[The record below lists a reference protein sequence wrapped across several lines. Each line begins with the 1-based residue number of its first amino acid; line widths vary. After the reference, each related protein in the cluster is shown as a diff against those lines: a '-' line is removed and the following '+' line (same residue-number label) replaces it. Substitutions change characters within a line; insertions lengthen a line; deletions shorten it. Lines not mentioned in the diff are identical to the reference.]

1 MLLHTDYRCAV
12 FATQIKKTFEF
23 SVTDSCVHP
32 MKENRGGDTVII
44 SHGERQSFLSIC
56 DVTLAFSKCSA
67 AVSPENRFKIT
78 AVGVAHSR
86 HRRHMCKQDGVIRK
100 KDGGAYHG

>member
-32 MKENRGGDTVII
+32 MKENHGGDTVII

-56 DVTLAFSKCSA
+56 DVTLAFSKVLSG
-67 AVSPENRFKIT
+67 SEPRE
-78 AVGVAHSR
+78 
-86 HRRHMCKQDGVIRK
+86 
-100 KDGGAYHG
+100 